1 MTAQWLRQV
10 SLIVADDAGNGLDL
24 SQMRVRFTVTRGDI
38 RTPHSAVIR
47 VNNLAAK
54 TAQRIEKEF
63 TRVQLQAGYPGTMS
77 SIFQG
82 EIVQKRVGREDPLST
97 YLDVVAA
104 DGDQAFNFGVI
115 NTTLAAGWT
124 QQDVYQALLKAM
136 KPYGIVAGFAPPF
149 PSVQGARG
157 KPMFGM
163 VRDQLQILA
172 QALNS
177 SWYVQDGKL
186 NIVPLYGYIDGDATV
201 LTSKTGMVGMP
212 QKNLNGGIG
221 VRCLLNP
228 AIAPGRL
235 IQLDNASIQ
244 DAAISVDYTAIN
256 FVPETDAD
264 GFYRVLAVNHIGD
277 TRGQEWYS
285 EIVCLARDDPGP
297 PNAALLG
304 FVNG

>member
-1 MTAQWLRQV
+1 MTDQWLRQA
-10 SLIVADDAGNGLDL
+10 SLVLADDAGNGLDISEL
-24 SQMRVRFTVTRGDI
+24 RLRFAVIRGDI
-38 RTPHSAVIR
+38 RTPHRASIR
-47 VNNLAAK
+47 INNLSRQ
-54 TAQRIEKEF
+54 TAQRVRDEF
-63 TRVQLQAGYPGTMS
+63 TRVQLQAGYAGAMS
-77 SIFQG
+77 TIFSG
-82 EIVQKRVGREDPLST
+82 DIVQKRLGREDTLNT
-97 YLDVVAA
+97 YLDVAA
-104 DGDQAFNFGVI
+104 VDGDKAYNFGVI

-124 QQDVYQALLKAM
+124 FQDMYEAILKVL
-136 KPYGIVAGFAPPF
+136 KPYGISAGFAPEF
-149 PSVQGARG
+149 PSTSGPRG

-163 VRDQLQILA
+163 VRDHLQVLA

-186 NIVPLYGYIDGDATV
+186 NIVPLYGYVDGEATV

-212 QKNLNGGIG
+212 QKNLNGGIS

-244 DAAISVDYTAIN
+244 DAVISVDYTAVN
-256 FVPETDAD
+256 FVPQTDAD
-264 GFYRVLAVNHIGD
+264 GFYRVLAVNHVGD

>member
-1 MTAQWLRQV
+1 MADQWLRQAQ
-10 SLIVADDAGNGLDL
+10 LIVSDDVGNGLDVSAL
-24 SQMRVRFTVTRGDI
+24 RIRFAVSRGDI
-38 RTPHSAVIR
+38 RTPHRASIR
-47 VNNLAAK
+47 VNNLSSQ
-54 TAQRIEKEF
+54 TALRVRDEF
-63 TRVQLQAGYPGTMS
+63 TRVQLQAGYPGTLS
-77 SIFQG
+77 TIFSG
-82 EIVQKRVGREDPLST
+82 DIVQKRLGREDALNT
-97 YLDVVAA
+97 YLDLAA
-104 DGDQAFNFGVI
+104 VDGDKAYNFGVI

-124 QQDVYQALLKAM
+124 FQDMYEAILKAL
-136 KPYGIVAGFAPPF
+136 KPYGISPGFAPEF
-149 PSVQGARG
+149 PSTAGPRG

-163 VRDQLQILA
+163 VRDHLQGLA

-186 NIVPLYGYIDGDATV
+186 NIVPLYGYIDGEATV

-212 QKNLNGGIG
+212 QKNLNGGIS

-228 AIAPGRL
+228 SIAPGRL

-244 DAAISVDYTAIN
+244 DAVISVDYTAVN
-256 FVPETDAD
+256 FVPQTDAD

-285 EIVCLARDDPGP
+285 EIVCLARDDPRP

>member
-1 MTAQWLRQV
+1 MTDQWLRQA
-10 SLIVADDAGNGLDL
+10 SLILADDAGNGLDISEL
-24 SQMRVRFTVTRGDI
+24 RLRFAVIRGDI
-38 RTPHSAVIR
+38 RTPHRASIR
-47 VNNLAAK
+47 VNNLSRQ
-54 TAQRIEKEF
+54 TALRVRDEF

-77 SIFQG
+77 TIFSG
-82 EIVQKRVGREDPLST
+82 DIVQKRLGREDTLNT
-97 YLDVVAA
+97 YLDLAA
-104 DGDQAFNFGVI
+104 VDGDKAYNFGVI
-115 NTTLAAGWT
+115 NTTLAAGWKI
-124 QQDVYQALLKAM
+124 QHMYDAILKAL
-136 KPYGIVAGFAPPF
+136 KPYGISAGFAPEF
-149 PSVQGARG
+149 PSTEAPRG
-157 KPMFGM
+157 KAMFGM
-163 VRDQLQILA
+163 IRDHLQVLA
-172 QALNS
+172 QTLNS

-186 NIVPLYGYIDGDATV
+186 NIVPLYGYIDGEATV

-212 QKNLNGGIG
+212 QKNLNGGIS

-244 DAAISVDYTAIN
+244 DAVISVDYTAVN
-256 FVPETDAD
+256 FVPQTDAD
-264 GFYRVLAVNHIGD
+264 GFYRVLSVNHAGD

>member
-1 MTAQWLRQV
+1 MTDQWLRQA
-10 SLIVADDAGNGLDL
+10 SLIVADDAGNGLDI
-24 SQMRVRFTVTRGDI
+24 SQLRLRFVVTRGDI
-38 RTPHSAVIR
+38 RTPHNASIR
-47 VNNLAAK
+47 VNNLSAQ
-54 TAQRIEKEF
+54 TAQRIRDEF

-77 SIFQG
+77 TVFQG
-82 EIVQKRVGREDPLST
+82 DIVQKRLGREDALNT
-97 YLDVVAA
+97 YLDIAA
-104 DGDQAFNFGVI
+104 VDGDKAYNFGVI

-124 QQDVYQALLKAM
+124 FQDMYEAILKVL
-136 KPYGIVAGFAPPF
+136 KPYGIVAGYAPPF
-149 PSVQGARG
+149 PGIRNPRG
-157 KPMFGM
+157 KAMFGM
-163 VRDQLQILA
+163 VRDQLQLLA

-177 SWYVQDGKL
+177 SWYVQDDKL
-186 NIVPLYGYIDGDATV
+186 NIVPLYGYIDGEAIV

-212 QKNLNGGIG
+212 QKNLNGGIS

-235 IQLDNASIQ
+235 VQLDNASIQ
-244 DAAISVDYTAIN
+244 DAVISVDYTAIN
-256 FVPETDAD
+256 FVPQTDAD

>member
-1 MTAQWLRQV
+1 MADQWLRQA
-10 SLIVADDAGNGLDL
+10 SLILADDAGNGLDISEL
-24 SQMRVRFTVTRGDI
+24 RLRFAVIRGDI
-38 RTPHSAVIR
+38 RTPHRASIR
-47 VNNLAAK
+47 VNNLSRQ
-54 TAQRIEKEF
+54 TALKVRDEF

-77 SIFQG
+77 TIFQG
-82 EIVQKRVGREDPLST
+82 DIVQKRSGREDALNT
-97 YLDVVAA
+97 YLDIAA
-104 DGDQAFNFGVI
+104 VDGDKAYNFGVI

-124 QQDVYQALLKAM
+124 YQDMYEAVLKAL

-149 PSVQGARG
+149 PSVKGPRG

-163 VRDQLQILA
+163 VRDQLQVLA

-186 NIVPLYGYIDGDATV
+186 NIVPLYGYIDGEAIV
-201 LTSKTGMVGMP
+201 LTAKTGMVGMP

-304 FVNG
+304 YVNG